1 MMLNDPPMVNQ
12 HASIK
17 QSRQKIN
24 RYQYQI
30 IFATDLKKAMSLQ
43 HTMFKLVVFL
53 VFVVSALS
61 QELDE
66 TAAEER
72 AVEKEAGKFK
82 DDKEGEMFIEGDEK
96 VNKDEMPEGSSE
108 GKSVVVLYLGLILIF
123 PSGKNLPARLIKL
136 TLHMNVVPRSTKNT
150 NGDTEN
156 YL

>member
-1 MMLNDPPMVNQ
+1 
-12 HASIK
+12 
-17 QSRQKIN
+17 
-24 RYQYQI
+24 
-30 IFATDLKKAMSLQ
+30 
-43 HTMFKLVVFL
+43 MFKLVVFL

-108 GKSVVVLYLGLILIF
+108 GKSVVVLYLHVGLILIF

-136 TLHMNVVPRSTKNT
+136 TLHMNVVPRT
-150 NGDTEN
+150 
-156 YL
+156 L